1 LNILQVCDR
10 YWPCING
17 TERYVQESSERL
29 VREGHSV
36 TVYTTDAYDVELFW
50 RRGFRRLSRQEEMHN
65 GVRIRRFPVR
75 HLPMHFLSTL
85 ALGMLP
91 WRRLD
96 LALHQPS
103 PLVPELMRA
112 SPTGFDVVHTASL
125 PYNSILFAG
134 YRLARRSG
142 ARLITTPH
150 IHFGEPGSNRVAG
163 IYMRP
168 AQRWLLRQSDIL
180 VVRTAREAAYLRG
193 EGFPADQLRVIANG
207 INPEDVA
214 NGDGARF
221 RRKHGLSA
229 DEPVVFFLGMSAF
242 DKGTQHLVWAMR
254 VLWRRGTTATLVLAG
269 ASQPH
274 FRRFWRRQPAE
285 VRERTLVLDVISEAD
300 KRDLLAAG
308 QVFVMPSRSDT
319 FGIVYLE
326 AWAYGVPVIG
336 AYAGGVPDVISH
348 EEDGLLVPFGDV
360 RGLAASISRLLGD
373 AELRDRLGSRGKAKT
388 LSRWTWDALFPEI
401 RALYTTW

>member
-1 LNILQVCDR
+1 MNILQVCDR

-17 TERYVQESSERL
+17 SERYVQESSERL

-50 RRGFRRLSRQEEMHN
+50 RRGFRRLARQEDEHN

-75 HLPMHFLSTL
+75 HLPLHFLSTL
-85 ALGMLP
+85 ALGKLP
-91 WRRLD
+91 VRRVD
-96 LALHQPS
+96 LYLHQPS

-112 SPTGFDVVHTASL
+112 SHAGFDVVHTASL

-134 YRLARRSG
+134 YQLAQRAG

-150 IHFGEPGSNRVAG
+150 VHFGEPGSNRVAS

-168 AQRWLLRQSDIL
+168 AQRWLLRQSDVI
-180 VVRTAREAAYLRG
+180 VVRTPSEAAYLRA
-193 EGFPADQLRVIANG
+193 EGFPSSQLRVIACG

-214 NGDGARF
+214 DGDGARF
-221 RRKHGLSA
+221 RRTHGLSA
-229 DEPVVFFLGMSAF
+229 DEPIVFFIGMSAY

-254 VLWRRGTTATLVLAG
+254 LLWRRGVKARLVLAG

-274 FRRFWRRQPAE
+274 FRRFWRRQPAD
-285 VRERTLVLDVISEAD
+285 VRERTLVLDFISEAD

-308 QVFVMPSRSDT
+308 QVFAMPSRSDT

-336 AYAGGVPDVISH
+336 AYAGGVPDVIAH
-348 EEDGLLVPFGDV
+348 DEDGLLVPFGDA
-360 RGLAASISRLLGD
+360 RALASSIERLLGD
-373 AELRDRLGSRGKAKT
+373 PALRDRLGSQGKAKT
-388 LSRWTWDALFPEI
+388 LRRWTWDALFPDI
-401 RALYTTW
+401 RALYTTR